1 MRKVKQTITYKVPSW
16 NFCNLDV
23 FTTNGRFSKETCR
36 FCIKSKEG
44 YRCAL
49 YDEVLHSDPSF
60 VHKTKRCIDVTAGFA
75 AEELPD
81 VLTVDP
87 KVIIAETLKQYKKI
101 YGDLLK
107 QGYPVGMAETVATK
121 AMLGN

>member
-1 MRKVKQTITYKVPSW
+1 MRKVKQTIAYKVPSW

-23 FTTNGRFSKETCR
+23 FTANGRFSKEMCR

-49 YDEVLHSDPSF
+49 YDEALHSDPSF
-60 VHKTKRCIDVTAGFA
+60 VHKTKCCVDVTAGFA

-81 VLTVDP
+81 VLAVEP

-101 YGDLLK
+101 YSDLLK
-107 QGYPVGMAETVATK
+107 QGYPASMAETVATK
-121 AMLGN
+121 AMLGK